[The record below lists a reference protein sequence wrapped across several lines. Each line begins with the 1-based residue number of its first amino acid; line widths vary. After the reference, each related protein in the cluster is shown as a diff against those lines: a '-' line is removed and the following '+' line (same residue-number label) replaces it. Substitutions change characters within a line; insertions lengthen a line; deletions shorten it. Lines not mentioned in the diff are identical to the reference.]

1 VENIKDKFNIHL
13 AILVLSIV
21 ALILAGFVAYQYKLL
36 NNELKAV
43 ENELMAAKEENL
55 TLLARLETANKDNL
69 NLSKLSSYQQ
79 TIIDSFQGQIQ
90 AIGSTVG
97 TLEKLAQTDPELLK
111 KYSKIFFL
119 SENYVPAK
127 LAQIDND
134 YVFEGGNNFLIHA
147 EVWPFLK
154 RLLDDAR
161 RNDIELLVASAF
173 RSFDTQASLKVGYT
187 VTYGSGANQFSAD
200 QGYSEHQLGTSVDF
214 TIPANGAMFSKF
226 ESDPAYSWL
235 VENAHKY
242 GFTLSYPKG
251 NAYYKFEPWH
261 WRFVGVALAT
271 HLHNENKYFYDLVQ
285 REIDVYLIKLFD

>member
-1 VENIKDKFNIHL
+1 
-13 AILVLSIV
+13 
-21 ALILAGFVAYQYKLL
+21 
-36 NNELKAV
+36 
-43 ENELMAAKEENL
+43 
-55 TLLARLETANKDNL
+55 
-69 NLSKLSSYQQ
+69 
-79 TIIDSFQGQIQ
+79 
-90 AIGSTVG
+90 
-97 TLEKLAQTDPELLK
+97 
-111 KYSKIFFL
+111 
-119 SENYVPAK
+119 
-127 LAQIDND
+127 
-134 YVFEGGNNFLIHA
+134 
-147 EVWPFLK
+147 
-154 RLLDDAR
+154 
-161 RNDIELLVASAF
+161 
-173 RSFDTQASLKVGYT
+173 